1 MKRLQVNEQVAVTA
15 IGFRKNLAAYPRRM
29 EFRGNTYDFIDAGLR
44 CLIKCGDYIS
54 EIITMSDGTEDFRL
68 RRNGNSGQWVLLS
81 IIS

>member
-29 EFRGNTYDFIDAGLR
+29 EFRGDTYDFIDAGLR
-44 CLIKCGDYIS
+44 CLVKCGDYIS
-54 EIITMSDGTEDFRL
+54 EIITMSDGVENFRL
-68 RRNGNSGQWVLLS
+68 RRSGSEWELLS